1 MQSSS
6 GRAKKIFSSANQIIR
21 YQRQILAKKQRQSQS
36 ACDVFI
42 NHRSID
48 TKKNV
53 SGLLYDHLSRLG
65 LRAFL
70 DSKNMKPGDKLFDH
84 IDEGIRKSKIGIA
97 VFSPQYCDS
106 YFCLHELAMMMECK
120 KKVIPIFCD
129 VKPSE
134 LRVKDCG
141 ICSTNDIERFRRALE
156 EAKYTVGLSFDTS
169 TG

>member
-6 GRAKKIFSSANQIIR
+6 TRAKNIFSNQIIR
-21 YQRQILAKKQRQSQS
+21 YQRQILANKQRQSQS

-70 DSKNMKPGDKLFDH
+70 DSKNMKPGDRLFDH
-84 IDEGIRKSKIGIA
+84 INVGIRKCKIGIA

-106 YFCLHELAMMMECK
+106 YFCLHELAMLMECK
-120 KKVIPIFCD
+120 KRVLPIFCD

-134 LRVKDCG
+134 LMVRNSG
-141 ICSTNDIERFRRALE
+141 NCSINDIQRFHRALE
-156 EAKYTVGLSFDTS
+156 EAKHTVGLSFDTS